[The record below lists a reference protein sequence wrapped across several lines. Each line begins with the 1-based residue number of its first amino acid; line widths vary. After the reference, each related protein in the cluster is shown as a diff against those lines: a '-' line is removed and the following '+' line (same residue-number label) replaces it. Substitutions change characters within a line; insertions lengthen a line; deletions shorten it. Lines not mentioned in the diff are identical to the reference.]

1 MPPAFTGSKPY
12 ISSTMLSNVAGIF
25 KDTIGCWNM
34 SVCSHCHKLLHADC
48 SLSHQHAVPNMAIS
62 YVLRAGSVCTSCWWA
77 ASGST
82 VGLSVSG
89 ACTRARSLYL
99 CQELVPVPGACTC
112 ASSMYLCHEL
122 L

>member
-34 SVCSHCHKLLHADC
+34 SVCSHCYMQIVVYPT
-48 SLSHQHAVPNMAIS
+48 SMLSPTWPFRM
-62 YVLRAGSVCTSCWWA
+62 YFVLVLFVFRAGGLPA
-77 ASGST
+77 AAQ
-82 VGLSVSG
+82 L
-89 ACTRARSLYL
+89 ACL

-112 ASSMYLCHEL
+112 AKSMYLCQEL
-122 L
+122 VPVS